1 MARILVIDQ
10 TTRIVPIFTSAWA
23 ERVHRFRE
31 QILGTEFD
39 GIPTSDKLTP
49 ARSRKRP
56 FEVTPAER
64 LGRSVFVQLT
74 VNLGTALVVT
84 RFWPTLASIDS
95 PTICGWTIDRTSSR
109 DLPFRCLM
117 APALA

>member
-1 MARILVIDQ
+1 
-10 TTRIVPIFTSAWA
+10 
-23 ERVHRFRE
+23 
-31 QILGTEFD
+31 
-39 GIPTSDKLTP
+39 
-49 ARSRKRP
+49 
-56 FEVTPAER
+56 
-64 LGRSVFVQLT
+64 VFVQLT